1 MLQRVKRNR
10 GEVVRRWGGNARG
23 GKFKYLGVMI
33 STDGD
38 MGEEVAHRVLEG
50 RKICWTMAML

>member
-23 GKFKYLGVMI
+23 GKFKYLGVMMVVTGI
-33 STDGD
+33 
-38 MGEEVAHRVLEG
+38 
-50 RKICWTMAML
+50 KIKLS